1 MIDPF
6 RRDLGH
12 CIYLSRLFFT
22 YINQPCTLELPET
35 PLLTVMPPSREVLL
49 PPLLP
54 VTPDDHGAWV
64 IVVSTILLIITILA
78 TTVTLISRI
87 RVLRKLSW
95 SDSVVFLSCV
105 RARCVQLC
113 VCLTN
118 SSVYL
123 YCSNCVY
130 QYSQLSWD
138 RETPPCI
145 E

>member
-1 MIDPF
+1 M
-6 RRDLGH
+6 
-12 CIYLSRLFFT
+12 S
-22 YINQPCTLELPET
+22 
-35 PLLTVMPPSREVLL
+35 PSREILL

-54 VTPDDHGAWV
+54 VTADDHGAWV

-95 SDSVVFLSCV
+95 SDSVLFLSCV
-105 RARCVQLC
+105 SADCVQLSSI
-113 VCLTN
+113 LTN
-118 SSVYL
+118 GSVHFHS
-123 YCSNCVY
+123 SNCVY
-130 QYSQLSWD
+130 QYSQLPWN